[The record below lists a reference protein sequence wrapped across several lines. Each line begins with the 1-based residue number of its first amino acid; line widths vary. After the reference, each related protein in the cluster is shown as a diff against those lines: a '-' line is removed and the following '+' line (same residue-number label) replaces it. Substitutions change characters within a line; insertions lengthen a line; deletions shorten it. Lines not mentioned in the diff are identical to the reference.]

1 MSEEQGAKTEE
12 PSAKRLADSRA
23 RGQVAQSRE
32 VNHFFV
38 LGAATVVVLVLAPM
52 MMTRVMTICRAFLEH
67 AHELSLESDSLA
79 HLTSELLVAVAFA
92 LFVPMLFMVAAAVGG
107 NIAQVG
113 FLVST
118 QIFELDITRLSPLK
132 GFSRL
137 FSLRQV
143 IELIKSMIK
152 IALVTAV
159 AYGAM
164 WPMMSGIDTFV
175 GADVSETLIEFM
187 HLLRRF
193 LVAILV
199 MLLVLAVLDYL
210 YQRWDFSRNQRM
222 SKQELKDE
230 FKQQEGDPLIK
241 ARLRKLRMERARK
254 RMMKAVPTATV
265 VVTNPTHYAVA
276 LKYDRTMVAPR
287 VVAKGMDLI
296 ALRIR
301 DIAREN
307 SVPVVENPPLART
320 LHAMVDIDRDI
331 MPEHY
336 KAVAEI
342 ISFVMKLRANAV
354 GAARVGPPVR

>member
-1 MSEEQGAKTEE
+1 
-12 PSAKRLADSRA
+12 L
-23 RGQVAQSRE
+23 
-32 VNHFFV
+32 N
-38 LGAATVVVLVLAPM
+38 
-52 MMTRVMTICRAFLEH
+52 
-67 AHELSLESDSLA
+67 LSKLNPIS
-79 HLTSELLVAVAFA
+79 
-92 LFVPMLFMVAAAVGG
+92 
-107 NIAQVG
+107 G
-113 FLVST
+113 F
-118 QIFELDITRLSPLK
+118 
-132 GFSRL
+132 GRL

-143 IELIKSMIK
+143 LDLIKSMIK
-152 IALVTAV
+152 IALVSMV
-159 AYGAM
+159 AYGTLWPAM
-164 WPMMSGIDTFV
+164 SSIDSFV
-175 GADVSETLIEFM
+175 GADVTDTLLELM
-187 HLLRRF
+187 HLMKRF
-193 LVAILV
+193 LIAILV
-199 MLLVLAVLDYL
+199 TLLALAVLDYL
-210 YQRWDFSRNQRM
+210 YQRWEFSRNQRM

-230 FKQQEGDPLIK
+230 FKQQEGDPMIK

-276 LKYDRTMVAPR
+276 LKYDRTMPAPK

-307 SVPVVENPPLART
+307 SVPVVENAPLART

-354 GAARVGPPVR
+354 GAARVGPPVGG